1 MQLKKTLLLCALLV
15 AVKAEPQPQTIIGA
29 LSTFT
34 QQTLNSL
41 LGAFNTITGGLA
53 AGTTGNL
60 TANGT
65 LTLGASIGSIGIGG
79 TATFNSNLPVLNLLN
94 NVVNST
100 VTAVNQAASG
110 ILSATGSLLNTTAG
124 VVTNALNTLLGVVNP
139 SVANIGTGLSG
150 SPTTTNG
157 NIVINAL
164 NTVNTAVNNA
174 ITQASQLLGN
184 STVATALGSLP
195 ATLNADLATAIQA
208 IQNATA
214 NPGTA
219 TTLLGAL
226 GPNGISAIGVYLAD
240 AANIVY
246 TAANLPLQL
255 YTQAAVNATLNAN
268 AAVPYTA
275 AGIAAVNS
283 TINGALTNA
292 NNVLNS
298 AVGSF
303 NNLIANV
310 QPATAAALS
319 TATSSINSSLNL
331 LNNVI
336 NLFAGTTKQRVTAAV
351 SQALN
356 NITSLVTDVQ
366 TSLQLLNN
374 ITLNAVVAA
383 NVSISGNASAVIQ
396 PMVANLASTNATIVA
411 CSQAYLPLA
420 TRTNVYYTTALG
432 SCVVQATAVADIL
445 LANTVAVVNS
455 AVSRLTGTTDSVTA
469 CLQLFI
475 PTTTCTRVTVPNAP
489 AYINNV
495 ALDVA
500 TIKTGEVVDVAST
513 ANQVTA
519 CTTGTANS
527 AAADFAAIASAYNQC
542 IGA

>member
-1 MQLKKTLLLCALLV
+1 MQFKKTLLLCALLV
-15 AVKAEPQPQTIIGA
+15 AVVQAEPQPQSILGA
-29 LSTFT
+29 ISTFA
-34 QQTLNSL
+34 QQTLGSL
-41 LGAFNTITGGLA
+41 FSAVNTIAGGLA
-53 AGTTGNL
+53 AGTSGNL
-60 TANGT
+60 TANGS
-65 LTLGASIGSIGIGG
+65 LGLGASIGSIGLGG

-100 VTAVNQAASG
+100 VTAVNQAATN

-124 VVTNALNTLLGVVNP
+124 VLTNALNNLLGVVSP

-157 NIVINAL
+157 NIVTNAL
-164 NTVNTAVNNA
+164 NNVNTAVNNA

-184 STVATALGSLP
+184 GTVATALGSLP
-195 ATLNADLATAIQA
+195 ATLNADLAAAIQA

-219 TTLLGAL
+219 STLLGAL

-240 AANIVY
+240 AASMVY

-283 TINGALTNA
+283 TINGAVANA

-310 QPATAAALS
+310 QPATAAALIS
-319 TATSSINSSLNL
+319 ATGNINSALNQ
-331 LNNVI
+331 LNNVV

-356 NITSLVTDVQ
+356 NLTSLVTDVQ

-383 NVSISGNASAVIQ
+383 NASISANASAVIQ

-411 CSQAYLPLA
+411 CSKTYLPLA

-455 AVSRLTGTTDSVTA
+455 AVSRLTSTTNSVKF
-469 CLQLFI
+469 CLQLLI
-475 PTTTCTRVTVPNAP
+475 PTTTCTSATVPNAP

-500 TIKTGEVVDVAST
+500 TIKAGEVVNVANI
-513 ANQVTA
+513 ANQVAA

-542 IGA
+542 IA